1 MQTKTKAQPVFYRQS
16 FTERLIFTSKPDAAT
31 RKALR
36 DGGWKEPGRVVE
48 ERGTQ
53 PLKAKELADLLAL
66 PPWSSSPKASPRPTE
81 RFST

>member
-36 DGGWKEPGRVVE
+36 DGGWKWNRAGGGRTRHPAVEGQGTGRPPRPAPVVE
-48 ERGTQ
+48 Q
-53 PLKAKELADLLAL
+53 PEGEPEAN
-66 PPWSSSPKASPRPTE
+66 
-81 RFST
+81 